1 MKVQLKYY
9 KQTNGDTMGGP
20 LSVVFS
26 EICMTKLFKRS
37 VDDIFTRRKTNVSDQ
52 LLELLNNYRSNIKLT
67 CEINPKEVLDT
78 KIC

>member
-9 KQTNGDTMGGP
+9 KQTNGHTMGGQ

-37 VDDIFTRRKTNVSDQ
+37 VDDVFTRRKTNVPDQ
-52 LLELLNNYRSNIKLT
+52 LLELLNNYRSSIKLT